1 LRCPVLHGGI
11 PAYRKDGDLFT
22 PILRAFGQL
31 DDPALLLVLVQSVA
45 LSALCFG
52 ALAAGGYWLVHHYVA
67 DQGLLGDLASSVG
80 GLAALVAALY
90 LFVPIAVVIAGL
102 FLTPICRAVERRW
115 YPGLPPAVGANM
127 LSQTWAGLAI
137 ALRVSALSVLSL
149 LVSIFIPGPGQVLGW
164 VVTAWALG
172 RGLFA
177 AVAMRR
183 MSRRE
188 ADQLYI
194 RRRGAVFVQ
203 GAALTLGSV
212 VPLLNLLLPVL
223 GPAAMVHLVSGLAPI
238 SFTDRTNGV
247 APGHKRGT

>member
-1 LRCPVLHGGI
+1 
-11 PAYRKDGDLFT
+11 
-22 PILRAFGQL
+22 
-31 DDPALLLVLVQSVA
+31 
-45 LSALCFG
+45 
-52 ALAAGGYWLVHHYVA
+52 
-67 DQGLLGDLASSVG
+67 
-80 GLAALVAALY
+80 
-90 LFVPIAVVIAGL
+90 
-102 FLTPICRAVERRW
+102 
-115 YPGLPPAVGANM
+115 M
-127 LSQTWAGLAI
+127 LSL
-137 ALRVSALSVLSL
+137 LSL

-164 VVTAWALG
+164 VITAWALG

-188 ADQLYI
+188 ADQLYL

-238 SFTDRTNGV
+238 SLTGPTSGV

>member
-1 LRCPVLHGGI
+1 LGVAGCPRTGGT
-11 PAYRKDGDLFT
+11 DLFT

-31 DDPALLLVLVQSVA
+31 DDPALMFVLLQSVA
-45 LSALCFG
+45 LSALCFA
-52 ALAAGGYWLVHHYVA
+52 ALTAGGFWLVHHFVA
-67 DQGLLGDLASSVG
+67 DPGVLGDLASSIG
-80 GLAALVAALY
+80 GIAALVAALY

-102 FLTPICRAVERRW
+102 FLAPVCNAVERRW
-115 YPGLPPAVGANM
+115 YPGLPPPQGANM

-137 ALRVSALSVLSL
+137 AVRVSLLSLLSL
-149 LVSIFIPGPGQVLGW
+149 LVSIFIPGPGQLLGW

-188 ADQLYI
+188 ADLLYL

-203 GAALTLGSV
+203 GAALALGGA

-238 SFTDRTNGV
+238 RFTGVTSGV

>member
-1 LRCPVLHGGI
+1 MP
-11 PAYRKDGDLFT
+11 PNRKEGALFT

-31 DDPALLLVLVQSVA
+31 DDPALLLVLVQSVV

-52 ALAAGGYWLVHHYVA
+52 ALAAGGFWLVHHFVA
-67 DQGLLGDLASSVG
+67 DQGVLGDLASSVG
-80 GLAALVAALY
+80 GFAALVAALY

-115 YPGLPPAVGANM
+115 YPGLPPPIGASM

-137 ALRVSALSVLSL
+137 ALRVSVLSLLSL
-149 LVSIFIPGPGQVLGW
+149 LVSVFIPGPGQVLGW

-194 RRRGAVFVQ
+194 HRRGAVFVQ
-203 GAALTLGSV
+203 GAALALGSV
-212 VPLLNLLLPVL
+212 VPLLNLLLPLL

-238 SFTDRTNGV
+238 KWTGPPSGV
-247 APGHKRGT
+247 APGHKGGT

>member
-1 LRCPVLHGGI
+1 MKPHW
-11 PAYRKDGDLFT
+11 KDGDLFT

-31 DDPALLLVLVQSVA
+31 DDPALLLVLIESVA

-52 ALAAGGYWLVHHYVA
+52 GLAVGGIWLVHHFVA
-67 DQGLLGDLASSVG
+67 NQGVLGDLASSVG
-80 GLAALVAALY
+80 GLAALFAALY

-102 FLTPICRAVERRW
+102 FLTPICRAVERKW
-115 YPGLPPAVGANM
+115 YPGLPPAVGASVA
-127 LSQTWAGLAI
+127 SQTWAGIMI
-137 ALRVSALSVLSL
+137 ALRVSVLSL
-149 LVSIFIPGPGQVLGW
+149 LSLVVSIFIPGPGQVLGW

-188 ADQLYI
+188 ADLLYL

-203 GAALTLGSV
+203 GAALALGSV

-238 SFTDRTNGV
+238 SLTGRTSGV
-247 APGHKRGT
+247 APGHKSGT